1 MKEARLEELSKD
13 KTAEVILKMIP
24 NQLGINLCSVEDV
37 DIVRTMRDE
46 IMSIHITF
54 IPENPTS
61 DDELKST
68 VSCA

>member
-1 MKEARLEELSKD
+1 MKEARLKELLKD

-54 IPENPTS
+54 ILENPTS

-68 VSCA
+68 AYCA